1 MAEKP
6 NSAANSSISDTPIH
20 SVNLNETTINNA
32 PGTGLP
38 ESFVSTG
45 HINSPSVGRNS
56 ETALLDERS
65 LLACMVRTIPAGGRI
80 RISSTVSY
88 QCYQG
93 LMSFSVSISHCLVN
107 NLSFVPNTAAE

>member
-6 NSAANSSISDTPIH
+6 NSAANSSKSDTPIH
-20 SVNLNETTINNA
+20 SVNLNETTINNT

-45 HINSPSVGRNS
+45 HINAPSVGRTS

-88 QCYQG
+88 HG
-93 LMSFSVSISHCLVN
+93 LMPFSVSISHCLVN
-107 NLSFVPNTAAE
+107 NLLFVPNTAAE